1 MKLTVDL
8 STNAILLALVI
19 FVLRVINNAMGT
31 VRVVLINRGQRNL
44 AAGIGFVE
52 SFIFVFTITSI
63 VTDFDN
69 VLNLIAYCGGFSVGS
84 YLGMAI
90 EARFITSYMTVNVI
104 THERG
109 HEIATA
115 LRNAGYGVTE
125 HVGEGRDG
133 QVTIIRS
140 VCVNRNVPAILEVVH
155 GTHPQAFVS
164 VEEARHIHRG
174 HVVRAS
180 RPLSSGH

>member
-1 MKLTVDL
+1 MTIDL
-8 STNAILLALVI
+8 SADAILLALVI

-44 AAGIGFVE
+44 AASIGFVE
-52 SFIFVFTITSI
+52 SLIIVFTITTI

-69 VLNLIAYCGGFSVGS
+69 VLNLLAYCGGFSVGS
-84 YLGMAI
+84 YVGMAI
-90 EARFITSYMTVNVI
+90 ESRFITSYVTVNVI
-104 THERG
+104 SHERG

-115 LRNAGYGVTE
+115 LRSAGYGVTE
-125 HVGEGRDG
+125 HIGEGRDG

-140 VCVNRNVPAILEVVH
+140 VCVNRNLPAMLAVVRE
-155 GTHPQAFVS
+155 THPEAFVS

-174 HVVRAS
+174 HVLRAS
-180 RPLSSGH
+180 ARPMSNTH